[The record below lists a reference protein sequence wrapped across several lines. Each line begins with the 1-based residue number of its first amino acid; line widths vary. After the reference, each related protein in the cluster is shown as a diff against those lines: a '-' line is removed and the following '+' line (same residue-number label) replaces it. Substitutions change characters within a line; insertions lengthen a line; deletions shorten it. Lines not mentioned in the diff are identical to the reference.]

1 MKVISYIQE
10 EISGKKK
17 KKKHLFCLL
26 QVWTATLSL
35 AVTETGAQTC
45 TLQTLFLSEVTETFI

>member
-17 KKKHLFCLL
+17 KKNLFCLL

>member
-17 KKKHLFCLL
+17 LFCFL
-26 QVWTATLSL
+26 QVQTDNLKPYRHRDAW
-35 AVTETGAQTC
+35 AQTS
-45 TLQTLFLSEVTETFI
+45 TLQILLLSV

>member
-17 KKKHLFCLL
+17 KTLFCLL
-26 QVWTATLSL
+26 QVWTATLSP

-45 TLQTLFLSEVTETFI
+45 TLQTLFLSEVTEIFI

>member
-10 EISGKKK
+10 EISGKK

-45 TLQTLFLSEVTETFI
+45 TLQTLFLSEVTEIFI

>member
-17 KKKHLFCLL
+17 KNLFCLL
-26 QVWTATLSL
+26 QVWTATLSP

>member
-17 KKKHLFCLL
+17 TLFCLL
-26 QVWTATLSL
+26 QVWTATLSP